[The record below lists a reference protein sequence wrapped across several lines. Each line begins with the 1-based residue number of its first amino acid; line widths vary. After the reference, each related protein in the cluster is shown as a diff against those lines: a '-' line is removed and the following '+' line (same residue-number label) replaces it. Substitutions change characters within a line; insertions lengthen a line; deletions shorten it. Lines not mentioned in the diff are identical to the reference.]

1 MTRDRVI
8 VVAPEHL
15 RMAPAS
21 CRNVQLHAIVEEAV
35 VLLPMALVLTKQC
48 GRNAVVLGRKH
59 TGEAQGGPGLLRGV
73 VLCKTFANEIEQG
86 VGRHVFEYLVFLDDC
101 SV

>member
-15 RMAPAS
+15 HTAPAS
-21 CRNVQLHAIVEEAV
+21 CQNVQLHAIVDETV
-35 VLLPMALVLTKQC
+35 VLLPIALVLTKQC
-48 GRNAVVLGRKH
+48 GRNAVVLGRKP
-59 TGEAQGGPGLLRGV
+59 TGEAQGSPGLLCGV

-86 VGRHVFEYLVFLDDC
+86 VRRHVFE
-101 SV
+101 